1 MKKVAGKRLFCMEG
15 EALAALAHEVSRTG
29 KNQSR
34 IINDLLLGRD
44 RFLPAVERMIAVEM
58 ERTGHDRRDAIE
70 MLLWRSLT
78 DAGTSSAAEAA
89 AAGGINADVKLVKPA
104 AEAAAPSVRKSK
116 RGRGSR

>member
-1 MKKVAGKRLFCMEG
+1 MEG
-15 EALAALAHEVSRTG
+15 EALDALAHEVSRTG

-44 RFLPAVERMIAVEM
+44 RFLPAVERMIANEM

-89 AAGGINADVKLVKPA
+89 AISGLGADVQA
-104 AEAAAPSVRKSK
+104 AKHADEAGAPSVRKSK